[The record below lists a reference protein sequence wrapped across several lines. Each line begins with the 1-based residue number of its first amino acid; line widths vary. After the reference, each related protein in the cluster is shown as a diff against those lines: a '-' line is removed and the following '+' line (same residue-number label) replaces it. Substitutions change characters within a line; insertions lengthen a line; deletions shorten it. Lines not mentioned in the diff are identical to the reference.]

1 MCPRGARLLAGQGGL
16 LAEARLVA
24 HCLLIE
30 AGDGVVLVD
39 TGFGTGDAADPGRLG
54 APFRALVRPKCEE
67 SETAVRQIEGM
78 GLDPGDVRHIVI
90 THLDLDHAGG
100 LGDFPEADVH
110 VFAPEL
116 EAARSPSMRE
126 RTRYIDAHWAHGPKW

>member
-1 MCPRGARLLAGQGGL
+1 MCPRGARLLTGEGGV

-30 AGDGVVLVD
+30 TGDGLVLVD

-54 APFRALVRPKCEE
+54 APFRALTRPKCEE
-67 SETAVRQIEGM
+67 SETAVRQMERM
-78 GLDPGDVRHIVI
+78 GLNPADVRHILL

-100 LGDFPEADVH
+100 LGDFPDAEVH
-110 VFAPEL
+110 VFSREL

-126 RTRYIDAHWAHGPKW
+126 KSRYIEKQ